1 MRMIFSTVF
10 GPQEPALTVGSFP
23 IRATGRPP
31 TWAIPVTTPS
41 APKPSCSQFARRA
54 SSTKVPESTSR
65 AMRSRTG
72 SFPCSADL
80 SWWRCG
86 PPPRARS
93 RACFRSDIAT
103 GNLLADGA
111 QLGAQ
116 PAPDQRAPQAHHA
129 GAEDGPRRRQAD
141 WGERRGAQREQ
152 ADRDARLGA
161 DDGGHD
167 LASRSPAWVRSLH
180 ARTVLPV
187 YGSSSPLGEAVQ

>member
-1 MRMIFSTVF
+1 MR
-10 GPQEPALTVGSFP
+10 PAPRRPGNICTWSV
-23 IRATGRPP
+23 IRAPGRPP
-31 TWAIPVTTPS
+31 TWAMPVTTPS
-41 APKPSCSQFARRA
+41 APKPSCSQLARRA
-54 SSTKVPESTSR
+54 SSTKVAGSTSR
-65 AMRSRTG
+65 ATRSRTG
-72 SFPCSADL
+72 SLPCTADL

-111 QLGAQ
+111 QLGAK
-116 PAPDQRAPQAHHA
+116 PAPDQRVPQAHHA
-129 GAEDGPRRRQAD
+129 GAEDGPGRRQAD
-141 WGERRGAQREQ
+141 RRERDGAHREQ
-152 ADRDARLGA
+152 ADPGARLGA
-161 DDGGHD
+161 DDRGHD